1 MTKAKNPF
9 TAKSC
14 EKAFTEKRGSIGR
27 EFDCPFCG
35 HSLEICSYK
44 NDGSYIQ
51 AMCRHELIYIDFN
64 IKIYDM
70 DDDDIRELAQEDG

>member
-1 MTKAKNPF
+1 MKAKSSKKLLSADK
-9 TAKSC
+9 TL
-14 EKAFTEKRGSIGR
+14 EKRGSIGR

-35 HSLEICSYK
+35 HSLEVCSYK
-44 NDGSYIQ
+44 NDGSFIQ

-70 DDDDIRELAQEDG
+70 DDDDIRELAQEDD